1 MSFDLNG
8 KIAVVTGASSGIG
21 KATAIKLAECGADV
35 AVIYSSSKAGAD
47 EAVEK
52 ITELGRKAVAYK
64 CNVADTEEAK
74 TTIEAIQKEFGR
86 IDILVNNAGITR
98 DNLIL
103 KMKEEDWD
111 AVLNVNLK
119 GAFNMIKASYRIFSR
134 QRSGRIISITSAS
147 GIIGNAGQAN
157 YSSSKAGLIGLT
169 KSVARELAGRNV
181 TVNAVAPG
189 FIETPMTA
197 GFDDSN
203 PLVASI
209 PLKRMGKPEDVA
221 NAVSFLASDEAE
233 YITGVVL
240 SVDGGIAM

>member
-1 MSFDLNG
+1 MSFDFTG

-21 KATAIKLAECGADV
+21 KQTALQLAEGGADV
-35 AVIYSSSKAGAD
+35 AILYVGSKDGAD

-52 ITELGRKAVAYK
+52 ITAMGRKAVAYE
-64 CNVADTEEAK
+64 CNVADAEATK
-74 TTIEAIQKEFGR
+74 NTVDAIHKEFGR

-119 GAFNMIKASYRIFSR
+119 GAFNMIKATYRIFSR
-134 QRSGRIISITSAS
+134 QRSGRIISISSAS
-147 GIIGNAGQAN
+147 GIMGNAGQAN
-157 YSSSKAGLIGLT
+157 YSASKAGIIGLT
-169 KSVARELAGRNV
+169 KSVARELAVRNV
-181 TVNAVAPG
+181 TCNAVAPG
-189 FIETPMTA
+189 FVETPMTA

-209 PLKRMGKPEDVA
+209 PLKRMGQPKDIA
-221 NAVSFLASDEAE
+221 NAVCFLASDEAE